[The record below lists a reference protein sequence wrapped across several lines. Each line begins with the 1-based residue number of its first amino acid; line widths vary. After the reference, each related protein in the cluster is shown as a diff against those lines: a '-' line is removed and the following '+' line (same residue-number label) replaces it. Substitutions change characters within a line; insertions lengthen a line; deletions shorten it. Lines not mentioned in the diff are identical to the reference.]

1 MIPKKHQK
9 LRWAAWISLAL
20 LLLLKASFPHNT
32 TLLYRLLQ
40 QIGIPTRIESFHVDG
55 IFLLFLFVCVLVLF
69 LKEYGAGKTI
79 LTLWIAVPVA
89 TYLLLGGFQ
98 SFIATGV
105 YALDYEKKRSFCN
118 YQRDLDGLIKGS
130 CQFRIK
136 NHGGQEVHF
145 SIDMPF
151 RLIDDNT
158 ITPEPLRAE
167 YVIQP
172 RAEEIFEM
180 PFQIRLAQTDPT
192 DEPERI
198 MSGSITI
205 TSPEIMVQAE
215 GHERTL

>member
-40 QIGIPTRIESFHVDG
+40 QIGIPTRIDSFHVDG
-55 IFLLFLFVCVLVLF
+55 ILLLLLFICVLVLF

-79 LTLWIAVPVA
+79 VTLWIAVPVA

-98 SFIATGV
+98 SFIANGV
-105 YALDYEKKRSFCN
+105 YALDYEKKRSSCH
-118 YQRDLDGLIKGS
+118 YQSDSDGLIKGS

-136 NHGGQEVHF
+136 NYGGQEVHF

-151 RLIDDNT
+151 HLFDDNT
-158 ITPEPLRAE
+158 TEPEPLRAE

-172 RAEEIFEM
+172 HAEEIFEM
-180 PFQIRLAQTDPT
+180 PFQIRLAQTNQT
-192 DEPERI
+192 DESERI
-198 MSGSITI
+198 VSGSITN
-205 TSPEIMVQAE
+205 PEIMVQAE
-215 GHERTL
+215 GHERKL